1 MGSAYLGTIPD
12 YAQMTSPSG
21 PGGDASKGGVL
32 LSGARAG
39 SPAEKAGIQ
48 AGDVLVSILKVESK
62 ETIQTRT
69 LAEFMQA
76 LRTLKAGDS
85 IVLGV
90 QRETKTLELKATVGT
105 RATEETKQ

>member
-1 MGSAYLGTIPD
+1 MGGAYLGTIPD

-48 AGDVLVSILKVESK
+48 AGDILVSVLKVESNQK
-62 ETIQTRT
+62 LETHT
-69 LAEFMQA
+69 LAEFMQV
-76 LRTLKAGDS
+76 LRTLKAGDP

-90 QRETKTLELKATVGT
+90 RREEKALELKATVGS
-105 RATEETKQ
+105 RSTEESKQ